1 MRPKPPPGTV
11 LARLDDLPDPSA
23 RASIW
28 EGGAVVLVR
37 RGARVSAFT
46 NLCPH
51 AGLPLCLPDGR
62 GLLHGGETLVCPVHG
77 ASFDADTGDCTGGP
91 AAGDRLTAIAVEIVG
106 SDIRAV

>member
-11 LARLDDLPDPSA
+11 LGRLDDLPDPGA
-23 RASIW
+23 RACDW
-28 EGGAVVLVR
+28 EGGAVVLIR
-37 RGARVSAFT
+37 RGATVTAFT

-62 GLLHGGETLVCPVHG
+62 GLLHAGETLVCPVHG
-77 ASFDADTGDCTGGP
+77 ASFDAGNGDCTGGP

-106 SDIRAV
+106 PEIRAV